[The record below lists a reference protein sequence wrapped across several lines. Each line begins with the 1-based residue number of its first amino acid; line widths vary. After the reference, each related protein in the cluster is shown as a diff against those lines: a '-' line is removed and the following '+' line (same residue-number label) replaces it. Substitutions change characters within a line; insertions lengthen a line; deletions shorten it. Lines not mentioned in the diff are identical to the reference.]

1 MIFFADENVPRAVV
15 AWLRGNGQD
24 ILYAAEAQPGAPDA
38 DWLREAQVAGRLI
51 LTSDKDFGELVFRDR
66 LTSHG
71 VVLLRLDDMTV
82 TERIA
87 RLQTVWSVIEANPTG
102 KFIVITDRKV
112 RVRAL
117 ATGQDEE

>member
-1 MIFFADENVPRAVV
+1 MIFFAGENVPRAIVV
-15 AWLRGNGQD
+15 WLRGNGQD
-24 ILYAAEAQPGAPDA
+24 VLYAAEAQPGGSDA

-51 LTSDKDFGELVFRDR
+51 LTSDKDFGELIFRDR
-66 LTSHG
+66 LTSHA

-87 RLQTVWSVIEANPTG
+87 RLQMVWSVIEANPTG

-112 RVRAL
+112 HVRAL
-117 ATGQDEE
+117 ATAQDEE